1 MGLCDFHC
9 HLLPE
14 IDDGY
19 VSVEGFDTM
28 LRLYKESGIDSI
40 AFTPH
45 IYNPFVKT
53 NISRL
58 RETYAWASE
67 HAKEMG
73 LSTFLG
79 SELFVGDQE
88 VLKCVPIAGKYALM
102 EFGLSLPPYNLIPRV
117 EQLASEGLVPILAHI
132 ERFRWLTPDSPLM
145 ERLRSIGSL
154 VQVNVESVEDGS
166 ALPYLKEGLVDLIAT
181 DNHGDQTLP
190 GRLLA
195 VLGDWPEIYTKMN
208 EMIL

>member
-45 IYNPFVKT
+45 IYNPYVKT
-53 NISRL
+53 NISQL
-58 RETYAWASE
+58 RETYTWALE
-67 HAKEMG
+67 RAKEMG
-73 LSTFLG
+73 LETFLG
-79 SELFVGDQE
+79 SELYVGEQE
-88 VLKCVPIAGKYALM
+88 VLKCIPIAGKYALM
-102 EFGLSLPPYNLIPRV
+102 EFGLSLPPPKLIPRL
-117 EQLASEGLVPILAHI
+117 EALTSKGLIPILAHI
-132 ERFRWLTPDSPLM
+132 ERFRWLTPASPLL
-145 ERLRSIGSL
+145 EILRSLGSL
-154 VQVNVESVEDGS
+154 VQVNVESVEDGA
-166 ALPYLKEGLVDLIAT
+166 ALPYLKAGLVDLIAT
-181 DNHGDQTLP
+181 DNHGDETLP

-195 VLGDWPEIYTKMN
+195 ALDDWPEIYEKMIA
-208 EMIL
+208 MTL